1 MIQIHE
7 HKAGDA
13 APRWSAA
20 DRRLRVE
27 SELELALVNG
37 CITHRPRA
45 VRPYEKTY
53 AMDDRHAPGSQV
65 FVAHVHER
73 PAGEIRLSHA
83 WNGYACINQLLVAHH
98 HRRQG
103 VGSALVQHAVAWSQ
117 ARRRPGVM
125 LETQHNN
132 VAACR
137 LYEACGFQLCGFDA
151 ALYQGL
157 SPPVHEVALFWYWRP

>member
-1 MIQIHE
+1 MAGGAVIQIHE

-83 WNGYACINQLLVAHH
+83 WNGYACIHQLLVAHH
-98 HRRQG
+98 HRRAPVAFV
-103 VGSALVQHAVAWSQ
+103 VGLDRGLELL
-117 ARRRPGVM
+117 ARECGRGARTVRVGTDSEDAEG
-125 LETQHNN
+125 L
-132 VAACR
+132 R
-137 LYEACGFQLCGFDA
+137 LHGA
-151 ALYQGL
+151 
-157 SPPVHEVALFWYWRP
+157 